1 MKNLQSRLY
10 DLLCSIEELEPEIQ
24 RIMKRKN
31 TFKNIT
37 LKSNLAFLNANLDSI
52 KRQALNIITKENKDG
67 M

>member
-1 MKNLQSRLY
+1 MKDLQSRLY

-52 KRQALNIITKENKDG
+52 KRQALNIIGVTHPKEK
-67 M
+67 

>member
-1 MKNLQSRLY
+1 MKNLQSGLY

-24 RIMKRKN
+24 RITKRKN

>member
-1 MKNLQSRLY
+1 MKDLQSRLY

-24 RIMKRKN
+24 RITKRKN

>member
-10 DLLCSIEELEPEIQ
+10 DLLCSIEELEPETQ

>member
-1 MKNLQSRLY
+1 MKDLQSRLY